1 MKTTKPE
8 TIPLPRMHSTYAG
21 GLVMGVMAGQDGK
34 PDYLLIHVGNSPGR
48 LTFDQALAWSK
59 STSGEDGPTRRELA
73 MLFANRREG
82 QFKTEWHWSVEP
94 YAGDERYAWLQYF
107 GSGGQNFY
115 HEVYDYLAVAVRR
128 VPFQ

>member
-94 YAGDERYAWLQYF
+94 YAGAERYAWMQSFDYGLQL
-107 GSGGQNFY
+107 SNPKDD
-115 HEVYDYLAVAVRR
+115 DYRAVAVRR